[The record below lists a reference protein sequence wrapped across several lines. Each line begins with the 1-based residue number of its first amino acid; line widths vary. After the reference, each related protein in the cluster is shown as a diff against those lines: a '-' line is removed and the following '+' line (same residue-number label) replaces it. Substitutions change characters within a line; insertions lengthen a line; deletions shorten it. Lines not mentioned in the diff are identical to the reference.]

1 MQKHLLS
8 NCEAVEALK
17 EEYDELNP
25 TNPSHAD
32 WCKKRISNA
41 VQFEGG
47 LIYELEKPSIKKD
60 RKQEKN
66 MEFTAKIEIKNGEI
80 LITPE
85 SHNNSYMIFEKFIW
99 ENRDKKIN
107 DIINVLP
114 F

>member
-1 MQKHLLS
+1 
-8 NCEAVEALK
+8 
-17 EEYDELNP
+17 
-25 TNPSHAD
+25 
-32 WCKKRISNA
+32 
-41 VQFEGG
+41 
-47 LIYELEKPSIKKD
+47 
-60 RKQEKN
+60 